1 MFRLAAQNY
10 YLSHVMQLK
19 CKYRDVTWTN
29 NKRSYVAYG
38 SAHTFST
45 SFGVVPFYK
54 IIALRSIFRE
64 SSGGWLQNRL
74 HVRAPLKSVL
84 WVTFCVCTS
93 INWICICSSC
103 WGRMRLL
110 FAFRAH
116 VLQTNYENIFN
127 ATNVMAPHVP
137 TQLRCIIS
145 RRAAVLTACLCMYLL
160 QSNVVLYKNECES
173 TARKSRAKFVGR
185 ECAREFRACSVSHP
199 TPQTVSDA
207 FVAHAP

>member
-19 CKYRDVTWTN
+19 CKCRDVTWTN
-29 NKRSYVAYG
+29 NKRSYVAHG

-74 HVRAPLKSVL
+74 QMRAPLKSVL

-93 INWICICSSC
+93 IIWICICSSC
-103 WGRMRLL
+103 WGRMRRL
-110 FAFRAH
+110 FAFRAQ
-116 VLQTNYENIFN
+116 VSQTNYETIFN

-137 TQLRCIIS
+137 TQLLCIIS
-145 RRAAVLTACLCMYLL
+145 KCAAVLTACTYICICFNHM
-160 QSNVVLYKNECES
+160 LYFIKRVWIR

-199 TPQTVSDA
+199 TP
-207 FVAHAP
+207 